1 MTEQESV
8 PEPPLVRVWW
18 QPREDPLGL
27 GQIAIYRGPRRM
39 EIWETSTEVWSA
51 RIGLI
56 FRFDMQT
63 RQQIVDLVDHFL
75 EGDS

>member
-18 QPREDPLGL
+18 QPREDPRGL
-27 GQIAIYRGPRRM
+27 GQIAIDRGPRRM
-39 EIWETSTEVWSA
+39 EIWETSTQVWSA
-51 RIGLI
+51 RIGLTDLY
-56 FRFDMQT
+56 R
-63 RQQIVDLVDHFL
+63 RQNRRQIYDLVEIFL